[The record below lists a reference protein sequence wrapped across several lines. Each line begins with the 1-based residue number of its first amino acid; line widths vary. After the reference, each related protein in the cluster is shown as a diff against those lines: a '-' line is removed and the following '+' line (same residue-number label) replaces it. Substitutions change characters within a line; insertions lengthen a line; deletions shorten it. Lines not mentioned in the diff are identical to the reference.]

1 MELEGGGGDPHGMQ
15 CQISCSRSPSLR
27 AVLTVLC
34 SHQRLAIVDCTCSW
48 LSVPAMVV
56 IASPPYLSSAT
67 PSMLPGDEC
76 RDEFHI
82 SIKAFRWTLW
92 LDKFL
97 CIIRVWQ
104 RPTWW
109 GSYCWVV
116 NDATCINPSLVA
128 IHAWPTV
135 QFTFIW
141 EYARPT
147 VQLIFTW
154 EYILSTPF

>member
-82 SIKAFRWTLW
+82 SIKAFRL
-92 LDKFL
+92 
-97 CIIRVWQ
+97 
-104 RPTWW
+104 
-109 GSYCWVV
+109 S
-116 NDATCINPSLVA
+116 PSFPLPHFFVLPVHELNHPRHLFAKMLHRA
-128 IHAWPTV
+128 I
-135 QFTFIW
+135 
-141 EYARPT
+141 
-147 VQLIFTW
+147 
-154 EYILSTPF
+154 